1 MPRKRQPRIRHCEH
15 CGLIIGKDRGPAA
28 KTCSPECERDRN
40 NAREKARYQRV
51 KGTDAWQSVRA
62 DYLGRVRAQEQA
74 DPAFAAQRR
83 AAHRDAE
90 RRHADKIKADPARH
104 AAYLAAK
111 RDAFNA
117 RTPEQKADRKYWY
130 GQLSQELKHLFL
142 LDLRQHRAFQ
152 RLKERTTHM
161 IWDEKNN
168 HLLGKIPDVEV
179 AKLTGVEKHVV
190 RYQREKH
197 KLPQIYSD
205 KSKSSQKK
213 DWTDE
218 EIKMLGTMSDLALSH
233 LIPHSTAAIR
243 LKRVSLGVPSFKKG
257 TQTINKQTVFV
268 TDEIQNLIAELEPFF
283 IERYRNAGL
292 PLDHLDPWQIIEI
305 SLKEAVTSA
314 RKEQARARK

>member
-1 MPRKRQPRIRHCEH
+1 MPRKRQPRIRHCEL

-40 NAREKARYQRV
+40 NAREKARYHRV
-51 KGTDAWQSVRA
+51 KDTEEWQAARS
-62 DYLGRVRAQEQA
+62 DYLDRIKAREAA
-74 DPAFAAQRR
+74 DPAFASQRR

-90 RRHADKIKADPARH
+90 RRHADKIKADPARY

-117 RTPEQKADRKYWY
+117 RTPEQKAARKYWY
-130 GQLSQELKHLFL
+130 GQLSPELKQLFL

-152 RLKERTTHM
+152 RLTERTAHM
-161 IWDEKNN
+161 KWDEKNN
-168 HLLGKIPDVEV
+168 HLLGTLPDVEV

-205 KSKSSQKK
+205 ESKSSQKK
-213 DWTDE
+213 EWTDE
-218 EIKMLGTMSDLALSH
+218 EIKMLGTMPDLDLSH

-243 LKRVSLGVPSFKKG
+243 FKRVSLGVPSFKKG
-257 TQTINKQTVFV
+257 KPTINKQTVFV

-292 PLDHLDPWQIIEI
+292 PIDHLEPWQIIEI
-305 SLKEAVTSA
+305 SLKEAASSA
-314 RKEQARARK
+314 QKEQARKRK